1 MVLKFRKSL
10 NKNKK
15 KFVLDKLTVGKLVSN
30 FSVIERES
38 KDNIKMEVNLLKP
51 SGFFTY
57 HRV

>member
-1 MVLKFRKSL
+1 LKFRKSL

>member
-38 KDNIKMEVNLLKP
+38 KDNIKMEVSLLKP